1 MNAVLALSAAA
12 MKVATSSSRPHSH
25 LPYSCSVII
34 PILASKS
41 LSLIFLGVPG
51 LKKTFVSMM
60 VLTAISTAI
69 VSCGGNKSASNQHQ
83 VSGLS
88 FRAFISNPLFPNGV
102 TNSPVINIMDALQD
116 LISLSD
122 IILAGES
129 PQPSIMVVSPDLSR
143 TMVFSPTGNTVVV
156 IDNRTEAIANV
167 TGGSTTVPTITL
179 PGFSE
184 SMFIAKDNVSAYA
197 AVPSAV
203 VTGQSLGAVVAMNL
217 GTGAITATIPVV
229 AAHYI
234 VGSPDGNH
242 ILVFSDN
249 SNEMTVINTALI
261 GSSNQVTTSVSGFDR
276 PVWGIFTDN
285 ANAYIFD
292 CGAECGGSAAGVTRF
307 TLGSSAPGPTTAL
320 SGATYALLNGNN
332 LYVVGT
338 PPHTPCGS
346 GTAAATCGT
355 LNIVDAS
362 SLRKTNTSPILIT
375 DGYHNRMQ
383 MGANGQLFIGA
394 RSCTNINIS
403 GGEVRGCLSIFNTA
417 NSKVVIPPQIG
428 DATGIQPITGRNVV
442 YVCQG
447 GTFQIYDTTTDQLF
461 VPPYNP
467 NYINGSP
474 IAIVGQAYDV
484 KLVDPPVD

>member
-1 MNAVLALSAAA
+1 MFFRV
-12 MKVATSSSRPHSH
+12 
-25 LPYSCSVII
+25 
-34 PILASKS
+34 PI
-41 LSLIFLGVPG
+41 
-51 LKKTFVSMM
+51 LKKTFGSLM
-60 VLTAISTAI
+60 VLIAFAAAI
-69 VSCGGNKSASNQHQ
+69 VSCGSSKSASNQHK

-102 TNSPVINIMDALQD
+102 TNSPVINIMDALHD
-116 LISLSD
+116 IISLSD
-122 IILAGES
+122 IGLFGES

-156 IDNRTEAIANV
+156 IDNRTETVASVA
-167 TGGSTTVPTITL
+167 GGNTTVPVITL

-197 AVPSAV
+197 AVPSAA
-203 VTGQSLGAVVAMNL
+203 VTGQSPGAVIAMNL

-229 AAHYI
+229 GAHYI

-242 ILVFSDN
+242 VLVFSDN
-249 SNEMTVINTALI
+249 SNAMTVINTALL
-261 GSSNQVTTSVSGFDR
+261 GTSNQVTTSVSGFDR

-285 ANAYIFD
+285 ANAYIFN
-292 CGAECGGSAAGVTRF
+292 CGLECGGSAAGVTTF
-307 TLGSSAPGPTTAL
+307 TLGNLAPGPTTAL
-320 SGATYALLNGNN
+320 SGASYALVNGNS
-332 LYVVGT
+332 LYIAGT

-346 GTAAATCGT
+346 GTSAATCGT

-362 SLRKTNTSPILIT
+362 SLSKTNASPILIT

-403 GGEVRGCLSIFNTA
+403 GGEVRGCLSIFNTT
-417 NSKVVIPPQIG
+417 NSEVVIPPQIG
-428 DATGIQPITGRNVV
+428 DATGIQPIPGRNVV

-467 NYINGSP
+467 NYNNGSP

-484 KLVDPPVD
+484 KLVDPPVN